1 MECPAAALASTD
13 WMAVTSI
20 PLFPLVKTQDIPDVF
35 MCLLG
40 NKISPEILRVQNVKM
55 CRTQPEWKQ
64 ALLFL
69 RGPGWASLGQRYSTR
84 ILKGK
89 KEFSGGHRIVL
100 KVQTGRC
107 PCDLA
112 LTKLIFPTILK
123 NSRGHL
129 PSPAGSLSMLL
140 KTINAYM
147 ISGLL
152 LHGNS
157 FAA

>member
-1 MECPAAALASTD
+1 
-13 WMAVTSI
+13 
-20 PLFPLVKTQDIPDVF
+20 
-35 MCLLG
+35 MC
-40 NKISPEILRVQNVKM
+40 KM
-55 CRTQPEWKQ
+55 CRDTARVEA

-69 RGPGWASLGQRYSTR
+69 TGPGWASLGQRRLAR

-100 KVQTGRC
+100 KVQTGKC